1 VLASLWVLGGI
12 FDLLRSLLW
21 MREGPTS
28 GILGGYRYALGVL
41 ISDGSTSSLS
51 CLFVGVCVLQGYE
64 LVEPHLACLTRVPLL
79 TALWPFPSNG
89 CRPSPFRSMEEST
102 GVRAK

>member
-1 VLASLWVLGGI
+1 VLASLWVLGGM
-12 FDLLRSLLW
+12 FDLVRSLLW

-28 GILGGYRYALGVL
+28 GILGGYRYALGVV
-41 ISDGSTSSLS
+41 
-51 CLFVGVCVLQGYE
+51 FVRVCVLQGYE

-79 TALWPFPSNG
+79 TALWPFPSSG

-102 GVRAK
+102 GERAK